1 MKKIVFNIVLLIC
14 VFCLVSCDTNM
25 TSLPHE
31 MPEDF
36 SFTLTFDFDG
46 CYDSKTG
53 ILKNGYNYDLDCEC
67 KTTLIFDEEELKE
80 IYSIFL
86 EGSID
91 RWEEELTVNEQL
103 VEPSYVIEITFTADG
118 ETINIKIYGASFIG
132 IDKWNSSVRLG
143 KAYYKIV
150 NEYIKNSEEYKSLP
164 PNQNMYE

>member
-1 MKKIVFNIVLLIC
+1 
-14 VFCLVSCDTNM
+14 M
-25 TSLPHE
+25 TSLPLE

-36 SFTLTFDFDG
+36 SFTLTFGFDG
-46 CYDSKTG
+46 YYDSKTG

-86 EGSID
+86 DGSID
-91 RWEEELTVNEQL
+91 RWEEELTVSEDL
-103 VEPSYVIEITFTADG
+103 VEPLYDIEISFTADG

-132 IDKWNSSVRLG
+132 LDEWNSCVRLG

-150 NEYIKNSEEYKSLP
+150 NKYIKNSEEYKSLP
-164 PNQNMYE
+164 PNQNMYD